1 MRHCSLVSEETAIF
15 PIVKKRKKEKR
26 NRSLG
31 SSKWQPRRRTGLTSF
46 VSLSTSEMSL
56 PRRATKEKKVG
67 KKRWIRVFI
76 ATAQYIFCE
85 HGTIGPTFP
94 PFSGSNSVRLATIQL
109 WKDRTCGMIWLRP
122 VFFFS
127 SCALVQLGSLG
138 LDVLDTT
145 FVQQQQQLVSHR
157 AVIIRITGMI
167 SGFTFVKVSS
177 HAITPSPPNKRTY
190 LDPLAV
196 CLHCGP
202 ARKGPTRN
210 RSIASSSLARAAVDA
225 LHDVTIAGWF
235 GCSDVV

>member
-1 MRHCSLVSEETAIF
+1 MNLIPPTCRALTRFHAHT
-15 PIVKKRKKEKR
+15 IVERRVDEALFARVRRDGHISHSKKRNKEKR

-109 WKDRTCGMIWLRP
+109 
-122 VFFFS
+122 
-127 SCALVQLGSLG
+127 
-138 LDVLDTT
+138 
-145 FVQQQQQLVSHR
+145 
-157 AVIIRITGMI
+157 
-167 SGFTFVKVSS
+167 
-177 HAITPSPPNKRTY
+177 
-190 LDPLAV
+190 
-196 CLHCGP
+196 
-202 ARKGPTRN
+202 
-210 RSIASSSLARAAVDA
+210 
-225 LHDVTIAGWF
+225 
-235 GCSDVV
+235 